1 METTLLRIADFS
13 LVRETNEHLVNMY
26 KNLFLYYGVSR
37 VDISEHGS
45 KNSML
50 LLMEVPVDDTWPTSR
65 DAIVDWEEAVDK
77 VSHAIVMVDK
87 FIKRCPLGAHDLTS
101 YIYWVPCRHR

>member
-13 LVRETNEHLVNMY
+13 LVRERNEHLVNMY

-37 VDISEHGS
+37 VDISQHLS

-50 LLMEVPVDDTWPTSR
+50 LLMEVPCDDSR
-65 DAIVDWEEAVDK
+65 DALVDWEEAVDK
-77 VSHAIVMVDK
+77 VSHAIVMVEK

-101 YIYWVPCRHR
+101 HIYWVPCRHR

>member
-1 METTLLRIADFS
+1 MRIADFS
-13 LVRETNEHLVNMY
+13 LVRERNEHLVNMY

-37 VDISEHGS
+37 VDISEHLS

-50 LLMEVPVDDTWPTSR
+50 LLMEVPCDDGR
-65 DAIVDWEEAVDK
+65 DALVDWEEAVDK
-77 VSHAIVMVDK
+77 VSHAIVMVEK

>member
-13 LVRETNEHLVNMY
+13 LVHERNEHLVNMY

-37 VDISEHGS
+37 VDISEHLS

-50 LLMEVPVDDTWPTSR
+50 LLMEVPCDDGR
-65 DAIVDWEEAVDK
+65 DALVDWEEAVDK
-77 VSHAIVMVDK
+77 VAHAIEMVEK
-87 FIKRCPLGAHDLTS
+87 FMTRAPLGLVDLTS
-101 YIYWVPCRHR
+101 YVYWIPCRHR